1 MKEVIIPENLLGL
14 DPHTCE
20 SYHQGDLNRMVKK
33 QIKCIEPIWTV
44 YSVYFS
50 PSAGKS
56 PQVWISGIARQ
67 ASPTKVFNRH
77 EKQWGWPSVAEDCD
91 LKTSNNGDPCGVVQN
106 QSLPPGLEDEKSK
119 KRRQQWCSWSHV
131 DHVDGK
137 SMMATLVVCGYFKM
151 TKWLSAM

>member
-14 DPHTCE
+14 DPNTCE

-33 QIKCIEPIWTV
+33 QIKCIELIWTV

-56 PQVWISGIARQ
+56 PQVWISGTARQ

-91 LKTSNNGDPCGVVQN
+91 LKTSNNGDPCGGQESWCRINPCRLGWRMKN
-106 QSLPPGLEDEKSK
+106 QKNDDDNGVPDRMLTILMGN
-119 KRRQQWCSWSHV
+119 QWWQPS
-131 DHVDGK
+131 
-137 SMMATLVVCGYFKM
+137 
-151 TKWLSAM
+151 